1 MHGFFSKIMALGI
14 VAAGFFLTG
23 DLHWV
28 MDRVGGWARGEVAEP
43 PAAEPAT
50 VAAGPAVPLEPAAP
64 PPQPPA
70 PVAEAIPPAAAVDGS
85 PAGDIPAGGVVLPSL
100 GHERIEV
107 AALRSGDRI
116 LARTRHE
123 LVAFDLIDPA
133 SGEAVEH
140 RHALLASDV
149 ATAAALTTPRRVL
162 LPATLAIG
170 QPAACAAV
178 SGSHDAS
185 PPPVGSIDALG
196 IERPLD

>member
-23 DLHWV
+23 DLNWV
-28 MDRVGGWARGEVAEP
+28 MDRVGGWARGEVAEAP
-43 PAAEPAT
+43 VSESATLAAS
-50 VAAGPAVPLEPAAP
+50 PAVPSEPAATP
-64 PPQPPA
+64 SGPVM
-70 PVAEAIPPAAAVDGS
+70 PVAEARPPAA
-85 PAGDIPAGGVVLPSL
+85 PAEGIPPGGVVLPAL
-100 GHERIEV
+100 GHERIEL

-133 SGEAVEH
+133 RGEAVEH
-140 RHALLASDV
+140 RHALLASNV

-162 LPATLAIG
+162 LPAVIAVG

-178 SGSHDAS
+178 SGSHEAA
-185 PPPVGSIDALG
+185 PPPAGSIDALG